1 MRKITLA
8 LLALMLGMVA
18 FAQEGLPQD
27 RSSLDEPPT
36 GYVNGLFTVNEWGT
50 QVYFSQGNLQYVDG
64 EWRFAEHQWDYLGNN
79 GQGSASEDVS
89 RDLFGWGT
97 SGMSHGSVSYQPWS
111 TSQTPGDYYAYGDA
125 GYDLFDESGQADW
138 GANGIANGGNVEG
151 LWRVPTR
158 EEWEWLLFGRTT
170 TSGLRFAKA
179 KVNVTTAVFYRTV
192 SADFTP
198 EEIKQYDMLCF
209 FTPAGIQSLFTN
221 YPEYEQGDQQL
232 AIFGPSALAAAEARG
247 LRVDLAAPTEECP
260 SMPSALNSF
269 LLKNL

>member
-1 MRKITLA
+1 MKVQTILVSPPTPPEKSPYYDLERKFGVKLTFKPFIRIESLSTQEFRAQKIFVPDFSAIVLTSRTAVDHFFTLCKELRAPISDDLQYFCLSETIALYLQKYITFRKRKIHFSKVAQWDDLA
-8 LLALMLGMVA
+8 LVMKKHNTERFLMPVA
-18 FAQEGLPQD
+18 D
-27 RSSLDEPPT
+27 
-36 GYVNGLFTVNEWGT
+36 V
-50 QVYFSQGNLQYVDG
+50 
-64 EWRFAEHQWDYLGNN
+64 HK
-79 GQGSASEDVS
+79 EDLS
-89 RDLFGWGT
+89 
-97 SGMSHGSVSYQPWS
+97 
-111 TSQTPGDYYAYGDA
+111 
-125 GYDLFDESGQADW
+125 
-138 GANGIANGGNVEG
+138 I
-151 LWRVPTR
+151 
-158 EEWEWLLFGRTT
+158 
-170 TSGLRFAKA
+170 FAKA